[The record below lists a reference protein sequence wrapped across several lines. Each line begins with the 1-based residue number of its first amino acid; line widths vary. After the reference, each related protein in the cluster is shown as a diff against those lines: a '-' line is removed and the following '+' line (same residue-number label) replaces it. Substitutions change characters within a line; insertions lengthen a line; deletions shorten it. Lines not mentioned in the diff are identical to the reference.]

1 MAQQQLQNDLEHKTN
16 ELSDMALLLAGKNEI
31 LGAIKNDITELFK
44 EANMT
49 PLLKAKLS
57 GLVNKIDGNIQ
68 NDNLIDRFEEQF
80 DLLHNN
86 FIKKLKTVH
95 PGLSRNDYMLCAYI
109 RMGFSTKEIAQMF
122 NMSVRGVESIK
133 YRFKKKIGIETDIID
148 YLQQIETGK

>member
-1 MAQQQLQNDLEHKTN
+1 HKTT

-31 LGAIKNDITELFK
+31 LGSLKNDISEIYK
-44 EANMT
+44 EPKLP
-49 PLLKAKLS
+49 PLLKAKLAELTS
-57 GLVNKIDGNIQ
+57 KIEGNIQ

-86 FIKKLKTVH
+86 FIKKLKVIH
-95 PGLSRNDYMLCAYI
+95 PSLSRNDYMLCAYI

-133 YRFKKKIGIETDIID
+133 YRFKKKIGIEGDISE
-148 YLQQIETGK
+148 YLQGVEEK